1 MILSESDVI
10 GVFQVL
16 RNIGLQAIICSTRRG
31 DEETAG
37 IENIHSCAIRR
48 EGAAYRSDWRNGRP
62 GLIRLSVSKS
72 HDEGRNKQY
81 REFPHSESFGRGNR
95 GRTGPLLGRA
105 YSPCSLPFC
114 HVRHVPLRQLR
125 DILSLQRSL
134 RTFVSSSELYHLL
147 SFILRPYFFH
157 NIPRL
162 PAARHE

>member
-1 MILSESDVI
+1 MLRRLATACACHRDHPHDFVRVRYYWSL
-10 GVFQVL
+10 FQVL

-72 HDEGRNKQY
+72 HDEGRNKHWQY

-105 YSPCSLPFC
+105 YSPCSLPFAMS
-114 HVRHVPLRQLR
+114 VTSR
-125 DILSLQRSL
+125 
-134 RTFVSSSELYHLL
+134 
-147 SFILRPYFFH
+147 
-157 NIPRL
+157 
-162 PAARHE
+162 